1 MSKVIY
7 TILFLI
13 ILCLITVTGSKS
25 QSNNTEAP
33 ENTVKSS
40 EADTNQQNKLFKLY
54 QNEPTEKNDVIVI
67 KFDLIKDAIVILNV
81 TESNG
86 KIIDYLVDGEMLP
99 GTYCVHFKPTDITA
113 LKDMSYKIEV
123 NGETETRKMVIK

>member
-13 ILCLITVTGSKS
+13 TLCLITVTGSKS
-25 QSNNTEAP
+25 QSSNTEAP
-33 ENTVKSS
+33 INIVKNS
-40 EADTNQQNKLFKLY
+40 EADTNLQSKFFKLY
-54 QNEPTEKNDVIVI
+54 QNEETESNQVTVI
-67 KFDLIKDAIVILNV
+67 KFDLMKEAVVILNV
-81 TESNG
+81 TDNSG

-99 GTYCVHFKPTDITA
+99 GTYCVHFKNPDITT